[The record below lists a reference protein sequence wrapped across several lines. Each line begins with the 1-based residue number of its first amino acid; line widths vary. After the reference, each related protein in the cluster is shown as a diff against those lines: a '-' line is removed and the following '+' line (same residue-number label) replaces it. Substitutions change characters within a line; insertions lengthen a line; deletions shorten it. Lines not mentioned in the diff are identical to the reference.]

1 MSQTEKNGN
10 QLAERMGKIRHKIVV
25 LSGKGGVGKS
35 TVAVNIAASLALQGK
50 RVGLLDVDIHGPSVP
65 TMLNLH
71 DVPMWG
77 DGKGMLP
84 VEMPSI
90 GDLCVMSVGFL
101 LESSD
106 APVIW
111 RGPMKNNVIK
121 QFLEE
126 VQWGDLDYLVVD
138 CPPGTGD
145 EPLSVIQLMGKA
157 DGAVV
162 VTTPQVVSSIDV
174 SKSINFAK
182 KLDLPVL
189 GIVENMSGF
198 VCPHCGKMT
207 EIFRSGAGEKLASK
221 YGVSL
226 LGKIPI
232 DPRIGETGD
241 AGLPIVAAHAD
252 SEAARIYTEITK
264 GFISKEN

>member
-1 MSQTEKNGN
+1 ME
-10 QLAERMGKIRHKIVV
+10 KIRHKIVV

-35 TVAVNIAASLALQGK
+35 TVSVNIAASLAMKGK
-50 RVGLLDVDIHGPSVP
+50 KVGLLDVDIHGPSVP

-71 DVPMWG
+71 GCAMNAD
-77 DGKGMLP
+77 DGGMIP
-84 VEMPSI
+84 VEISSI
-90 GDLCVMSVGFL
+90 GNLKVMSVGFL
-101 LESSD
+101 LESLDS
-106 APVIW
+106 PVIW

-126 VQWGDLDYLVVD
+126 VQWGDLDYLIVD

-189 GIVENMSGF
+189 GIIENMSGF
-198 VCPHCGKMT
+198 VCPDCGKLT
-207 EIFRSGAGEKLASK
+207 EIFRSGAGEALSKK
-221 YGVSL
+221 YGVPL

-241 AGLPIVAAHAD
+241 EGLPIVVAHSD
-252 SEAARIYTEITK
+252 SDAARIYGEITQ
-264 GFISKEN
+264 GFLSKES